1 MLPSASSRCG
11 RPWRNPVIIR
21 RWRGGTLGPA
31 PPLRVTLLSLLSAGR
46 LLRLWEGRAAQ
57 SLHHGH
63 HHRHSHRNHLHHLLR
78 ALPGLQLPRQVS
90 AHAVRAHGRSSAPL
104 TAAAPSRCRPQI
116 DDVQDRPGR
125 PPGGTQRGAGVLL
138 LFPGGVCA
146 ERRHEARDGG
156 QRQHCG
162 DESGRQQ

>member
-1 MLPSASSRCG
+1 MAKSGDYPLT
-11 RPWRNPVIIR
+11 
-21 RWRGGTLGPA
+21 RGGTLGLA
-31 PPLRVTLLSLLSAGR
+31 PPLRVTLLSLLSVGR

-57 SLHHGH
+57 NLHHGH
-63 HHRHSHRNHLHHLLR
+63 HHRHSHRDHLHHLLR

-90 AHAVRAHGRSSAPL
+90 AHAVHSYAPSPPPL
-104 TAAAPSRCRPQI
+104 TAANGRPSRCRPQI
-116 DDVQDRPGR
+116 DDVQDCSGR
-125 PPGGTQRGAGVLL
+125 PPGGTQRGAGVLF

-162 DESGRQQ
+162 EESGRQQ